1 MERLE
6 RQLKKAQLE
15 NEKLKSSAA
24 ISSPVKGAEAVT
36 EGKVWE
42 ELKLMREEMR
52 KMTSTRQL
60 IDTSS
65 PDLSSDS

>member
-1 MERLE
+1 
-6 RQLKKAQLE
+6 
-15 NEKLKSSAA
+15 
-24 ISSPVKGAEAVT
+24 VKGAEAVT